1 MQEWGDR
8 SGFRIHCFLDFRLC
22 TIVVTRVIFTTI
34 YRVLYYSIVLRFE
47 IYVFAGSNE
56 HNDYVVQYSFL
67 LDNRYRTT
75 LLSFHLNRNLISKVA
90 SLLLFTLHCTAHLRR
105 HRGEMIPIAFF
116 ILILYS
122 VPDVYNVK
130 CIYFQMNAAFCIK
143 FFLAGV
149 SLRNR
154 PYPDNKL

>member
-1 MQEWGDR
+1 MQDWGDR

-34 YRVLYYSIVLRFE
+34 YRVLYYSIILRFG

-90 SLLLFTLHCTAHLRR
+90 SRFLLFTLFCITYLHLR
-105 HRGEMIPIAFF
+105 EMNLIGFLFQFF
-116 ILILYS
+116 ISYQM
-122 VPDVYNVK
+122 PYNV
-130 CIYFQMNAAFCIK
+130 
-143 FFLAGV
+143 
-149 SLRNR
+149 
-154 PYPDNKL
+154 